1 MSDEPN
7 ESDDKSAAEP
17 AAVPRPLPPFDQS
30 EVLETPVAQVDKP
43 ELNHK
48 AVWSVALGILILLP
62 SVGLGLFAGLVSITS
77 AVHAR
82 REIEQSKGAQRGDQ
96 LAQIGMSVG
105 ALLLIKSALLFLL
118 HSS

>member
-1 MSDEPN
+1 MSDQPIEPDH
-7 ESDDKSAAEP
+7 ESEASP
-17 AAVPRPLPPFDQS
+17 SIGPRPLPQFDES
-30 EVLETPVAQVDKP
+30 EILETPVVQIDEP

-48 AVWSVALGILILLP
+48 AVWSVALGVLIIVP
-62 SVGLGLFAGLVSITS
+62 SVFFGLFVGLVSITS

-82 REIEQSKGAQRGDQ
+82 REIAKSKGLQRGDQ

-105 ALLLIKSALLFLL
+105 ALLLIKSAALFLL